1 MADLAHLKMES
12 NGNGNGSAADLPFG
26 AATAALK
33 ESVRVILSNKRLF
46 ECKSIVSGQN
56 R

>member
-33 ESVRVILSNKRLF
+33 ESVRIAHFRISDCSNADL
-46 ECKSIVSGQN
+46 
-56 R
+56 